1 MTAFSVCVNAVL
13 PIFFLMALGCLA
25 RHLGAI
31 QRSDVPRFNKLLFR
45 FFMPVMLFYNIYTSD
60 LSSAVQ
66 PKLLIFAAAG
76 VLTEFFLSLA
86 YVMLTEKETS
96 KRGVKIQGIYRSN
109 FVIIGLPLATA
120 LVPGADAGPVVVLI
134 AVVVPMF
141 NAIAVVTLELFN
153 GNRPKPLTIVADIFK
168 NPLILGTIV
177 GIAFLLLGI
186 QLPEAL
192 LSTTKQIAAAT
203 NPMLLFMLGAFFQ
216 WGSIHRYVRDLIEVV
231 LGRLVIMPGLALS
244 AAYLLGIRGIAFA
257 GMIGI
262 FGSAT
267 AIASFTMV
275 QQMGGDDEL
284 AGDIVV
290 STSALCC
297 FTMFAWSLLFKTLG
311 VF

>member
-1 MTAFSVCVNAVL
+1 MTAFAVCINAVV
-13 PIFFLMALGCLA
+13 PIFLIMALGCLA

-31 QRSDVPRFNKLLFR
+31 KREEVPKLNKLLFR
-45 FFMPVMLFYNIYTSD
+45 YFMPVMLFYNIYTSD

-66 PKLLIFAAAG
+66 PKLLIFAAVG
-76 VLTEFFLSLA
+76 VLVEFFLSFA
-86 YVMLTEKETS
+86 YVRLTEKETA

-120 LVPGADAGPVVVLI
+120 LVPGADAGPVVVMI

-153 GNRPKPLTIVADIFK
+153 GNRPKPLCIIADIFK
-168 NPLILGTIV
+168 NPLILGTIA
-177 GIAFLLLGI
+177 GIVFLLLGI
-186 QLPEAL
+186 ELPGAL
-192 LSTTKQIAAAT
+192 LSTIKQIAGAT
-203 NPMLLFMLGAFFQ
+203 NPMMLFMLGAFFQ
-216 WGSIHRYVRDLIEVV
+216 WGGIHKYIKDLVEVC
-231 LGRLVIMPGLALS
+231 LGRLVIMPGIFLA
-244 AAYLLGIRGIAFA
+244 AAYLFGIRGIAFA
-257 GMIGI
+257 GMIAI

-297 FTMFAWSLLFKTLG
+297 FTMFAWSLIFKSLG

>member
-1 MTAFSVCVNAVL
+1 MTAFTVCVNAVL

-31 QRSDVPRFNKLLFR
+31 QRSDVPKLNKLLFR
-45 FFMPVMLFYNIYTSD
+45 YFMPVMLFYNIYTSD

-66 PKLLIFAAAG
+66 PKLLVFAAAG
-76 VLTEFFLSLA
+76 VLIEFCLSLT
-86 YVMLTEKETS
+86 YVLLTEKETS

-120 LVPGADAGPVVVLI
+120 LVPGADAGSVVVLI

-153 GNRPKPLTIVADIFK
+153 GNRPSPLHILADVFK
-168 NPLILGTIV
+168 NPLILGTIA
-177 GIAFLLLGI
+177 GIVFRLTGI
-186 QLPEAL
+186 ELPSAL
-192 LSTTKQIAAAT
+192 LSTVKQIAAAT
-203 NPMLLFMLGAFFQ
+203 NPMMLFMLGAFFQ
-216 WGSIHRYVRDLIEVV
+216 WGSIHKYVKDLVEVC
-231 LGRLVIMPGLALS
+231 LGRLVVMPGIFLT
-244 AAYLLGIRGIAFA
+244 AAFLLGIRGIAFA

-297 FTMFAWSLLFKTLG
+297 FTMFAWSLLFKSLG

>member
-1 MTAFSVCVNAVL
+1 MTAFTVCVNAVL
-13 PIFFLMALGCLA
+13 PIFMLMALGCLA

-31 QRSDVPRFNKLLFR
+31 QRSDVPKLNKLLFR
-45 FFMPVMLFYNIYTSD
+45 YFMPVMLFYNIYTSD
-60 LSSAVQ
+60 LSNAVQ

-76 VLTEFFLSLA
+76 VLVEYFLSLA
-86 YVMLTEKETS
+86 YVLLTEKETG

-120 LVPGADAGPVVVLI
+120 LVPCADAGAVVVLI

-141 NAIAVVTLELFN
+141 NAIAVVTLEIFS
-153 GNRPKPLTIVADIFK
+153 GKRPEPLSLIADVFK
-168 NPLILGTIV
+168 NPLILGTIA
-177 GIAFLLLGI
+177 GIALRLPGI
-186 QLPEAL
+186 ELPSAL
-192 LSTTKQIAAAT
+192 LSTAKQIAAAT
-203 NPMLLFMLGAFFQ
+203 NPMMLFMLGAFFQ
-216 WGSIHRYVRDLIEVV
+216 WGSIHKYVKDLIEVC
-231 LGRLVIMPGLALS
+231 LGRLIIMPGIALT

-297 FTMFAWSLLFKTLG
+297 FTMFAWSLIFKSLG

>member
-1 MTAFSVCVNAVL
+1 MTAFTVCVNAIL
-13 PIFFLMALGCLA
+13 PIFLIMALGCLA

-31 QRSDVPRFNKLLFR
+31 HRSDVPKLNKMLFR
-45 FFMPVMLFYNIYTSD
+45 YFMPVMLFYNIYTSD

-66 PKLLIFAAAG
+66 PKLLIFAASG
-76 VLTEFFLSLA
+76 VLIEFFLSLA
-86 YVMLTEKETS
+86 YVMLTEKEQS

-153 GNRPKPLTIVADIFK
+153 GAKPRPSAIIADIFK

-186 QLPEAL
+186 KLPSAL
-192 LSTTKQIAAAT
+192 LSTVKQVAAAT

-231 LGRLVIMPGLALS
+231 LGRLVIMPGIALT
-244 AAYLLGIRGIAFA
+244 AAYLFGIRGIAFA

-297 FTMFAWSLLFKTLG
+297 FTMFAWSLLFKSLG

>member
-1 MTAFSVCVNAVL
+1 MTAFSVCINAVI
-13 PIFFLMALGCLA
+13 PIFLIMALGCLA
-25 RHLGAI
+25 QRLGAI
-31 QRSDVPRFNKLLFR
+31 RREDVPGLNGMLFR
-45 FFMPVMLFYNIYTSD
+45 YFMPLMLFYNIYTSD

-66 PKLLIFAAAG
+66 PGLLAFAACG
-76 VLTEFFLSLA
+76 VLAEFALSLI

-120 LVPGADAGPVVVLI
+120 LVPGADPGPVVVLI

-153 GNRPKPLTIVADIFK
+153 GTKPRPLKLIADIFK
-168 NPLILGTIV
+168 NPLILGTIT
-177 GIAFLLLGI
+177 GMAFLLLGI
-186 QLPEAL
+186 QLPSPL
-192 LSTTKQIAAAT
+192 LSTLKQLAAAT
-203 NPMLLFMLGAFFQ
+203 SPMLLFMLGAFFQ
-216 WGSIHRYVRDLIEVV
+216 WGSIHRYVRDLAEVV
-231 LGRLVIMPGLALS
+231 LGRLVVMPGLALT
-244 AAYLLGIRGIAFA
+244 AAYLFGIRGIAFA

-267 AIASFTMV
+267 AVASFTMV

-297 FTMFAWSLLFKTLG
+297 FTMFAWSLIFKSLG
-311 VF
+311 AF